1 MLGIVLA
8 IYSSFFWAISQL
20 AYKKSFKELEASQD
34 YFINALFG
42 VLMWVP
48 IALYFGIDIQLS
60 TLPRLIFFALFAAI
74 VSEAL
79 VIFAL
84 SKGQL
89 SITSLIIQSY
99 PVYIMIFSKFINS
112 ENLTKTQFLYIGL
125 TIVGTLITFLPSKF
139 SFNELKK
146 SGAIFWPLLAAVGI
160 GLSDSLSKN
169 TIDNLGVYNFLFV
182 LALVQVPVGL
192 AFLKIEKQSVK
203 SLFSTLKT
211 ETQTYKNGILGSV
224 FNIIGTGLL
233 FLSLD
238 ELLASVSS
246 AITATSGAIVV
257 LLSVIFFDEK
267 LNFRVLF
274 GMFALV
280 LGVFGL
286 STTI

>member
-1 MLGIVLA
+1 
-8 IYSSFFWAISQL
+8 
-20 AYKKSFKELEASQD
+20 
-34 YFINALFG
+34 
-42 VLMWVP
+42 
-48 IALYFGIDIQLS
+48 
-60 TLPRLIFFALFAAI
+60 
-74 VSEAL
+74 
-79 VIFAL
+79 
-84 SKGQL
+84 
-89 SITSLIIQSY
+89 
-99 PVYIMIFSKFINS
+99 
-112 ENLTKTQFLYIGL
+112 
-125 TIVGTLITFLPSKF
+125 
-139 SFNELKK
+139 
-146 SGAIFWPLLAAVGI
+146 LLAAVGI

-246 AITATSGAIVV
+246 AITATSGAIVI